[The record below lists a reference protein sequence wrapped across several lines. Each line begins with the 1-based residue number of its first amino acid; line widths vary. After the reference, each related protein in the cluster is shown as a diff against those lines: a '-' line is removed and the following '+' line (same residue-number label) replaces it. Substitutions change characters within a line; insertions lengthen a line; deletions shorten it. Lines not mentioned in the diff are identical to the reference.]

1 MTIVSTRNQRR
12 LLKKE
17 SRKLPARLT
26 EVPRDLWPYHDGG
39 QMQVFRSSEFLVQVF
54 AGPSDAV
61 IARLS
66 VVRTR
71 LVWHDWSDRITWDEL
86 QEIKSQCG
94 YFDCDAVEVYP
105 KAADVVHVAN
115 MRHLWVLR
123 DEIRFAWRNED
134 HPSRPC
140 RGGMSTE
147 W

>member
-66 VVRTR
+66 VARTR
-71 LVWHDWSDRITWDEL
+71 LVGHDWSDRITWDEL
-86 QEIKSQCG
+86 QEIKNQCG
-94 YFDCDAVEVYP
+94 YFDRDAVEVYP
-105 KAADVVHVAN
+105 QAADVVHVAN
-115 MRHLWVLR
+115 MRHLWVMADRLS
-123 DEIRFAWRNED
+123 FAWRVD
-134 HPSRPC
+134 GAAPRP
-140 RGGMSTE
+140 RGGGAE